1 MATDAGK
8 ERTPEEGVEAAAVV
22 LEEIHHARHPWPYQ
36 HARLKIGQNPVLIM
50 YLKMLPSKL
59 LE

>member
-36 HARLKIGQNPVLIM
+36 HALDQNRAKSSTDNV
-50 YLKMLPSKL
+50 S
-59 LE
+59 